1 MVGTADISRPDM
13 DISNN
18 NNSKDTLGIHRG
30 SGEELTAVV
39 VVVVATEVGVGMD
52 IKVEG

>member
-1 MVGTADISRPDM
+1 MLGTEDISRPDM
-13 DISNN
+13 DIN
-18 NNSKDTLGIHRG
+18 NNSKDTLGIHHD

-39 VVVVATEVGVGMD
+39 EATEVGVGMD